1 MKCSINYRVLS
12 VYILS
17 LIIGPFLIIYLSNM
31 GTPMTNEFSSNPI
44 VMGIAIALVI
54 FAVLM
59 YFSRLAPFAVC
70 FDGNKVLFYALPA
83 LRLEKDNIKRMVIR
97 ETGIRFETK
106 RPVKGFIMD
115 KKGMYAVNITD
126 IGILKQVVEFAKSVP
141 LEFNINW
148 KFLSGKRK
156 EMMEE
161 LVEKTGEN
169 KHESQQ

>member
-12 VYILS
+12 AYILS
-17 LIIGPFLIIYLSNM
+17 LIIGPFLIIYLSNT
-31 GTPMTNEFSSNPI
+31 GTPLTNEFSSDPI
-44 VMGIAIALVI
+44 VMAIAIALVI
-54 FAVLM
+54 FAILM

-70 FDGNKVLFYALPA
+70 FDGNKVLFHALPA
-83 LRLEKDNIKRMVIR
+83 LRLEKENIKRMVIK

-106 RPVKGFIMD
+106 TPVKGFIMD
-115 KKGMYAVNITD
+115 RKGLYAVNITD
-126 IGILKQVVEFAKSVP
+126 IAILKQVVEFAKPAP

-161 LVEKTGEN
+161 LVKSAGEN
-169 KHESQQ
+169 ADE